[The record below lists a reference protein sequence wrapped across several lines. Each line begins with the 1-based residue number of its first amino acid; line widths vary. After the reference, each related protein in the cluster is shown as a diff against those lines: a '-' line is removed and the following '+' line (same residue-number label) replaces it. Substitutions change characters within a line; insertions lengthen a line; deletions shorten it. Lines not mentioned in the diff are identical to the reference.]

1 MINKKI
7 LSALVFATAISSPV
21 MIAAN
26 ASTDMMKPDRNYQ
39 QFDKRG
45 MPRNVN
51 EEYSLSKPKAAPSIT
66 DHYAK
71 LISDNAIDQSAL
83 RNTIVEIQDN
93 PDLTS
98 EQRSTLIGY
107 AEQLNNKFG
116 YMLEFKN
123 YAHSFTEVIEG
134 TDELNFI
141 RNGWN

>member
-7 LSALVFATAISSPV
+7 FSALAIVTAISSPV
-21 MIAAN
+21 MISAN

-51 EEYSLSKPKAAPSIT
+51 EEHSLSKPKATPSIT

-71 LISDNAIDQSAL
+71 LISDNAINQSAL
-83 RNTIVEIQDN
+83 RNTIIEIQDN

-98 EQRSTLIGY
+98 EQRSKLIGY
-107 AEQLNNKFG
+107 AEQLNKRFG

-134 TDELNFI
+134 ADELNLI
-141 RNGWN
+141 KNGLN